1 MEESTSS
8 TLANEDAN
16 LANNESNLANKDST
30 LANKDLNISANE
42 EANNNSNLSGAS
54 STDPS
59 TNLLVTEPTPSS
71 NLSSEC
77 RLDIKISPPDTTTL
91 SNSILSGV
99 KPNLAHKPGVI
110 NPMQSDLTLD
120 NLIQKYL
127 GTIFAFR
134 QYSALN
140 LIHKPGFSH
149 LYIFATQCRRS

>member
-1 MEESTSS
+1 MLAIEESTSS
-8 TLANEDAN
+8 TLANKDTN
-16 LANNESNLANKDST
+16 LANNESNLANKDLN
-30 LANKDLNISANE
+30 LAADKDLNLAANEDLNLAASE
-42 EANNNSNLSGAS
+42 EANNNLSLSAAS
-54 STDPS
+54 STEPS

-134 QYSALN
+134 QYSALS
-140 LIHKPGFSH
+140 LIH
-149 LYIFATQCRRS
+149 